1 MKFRRNI
8 EVIGMIEKYEFFK
21 SRDILLVH
29 CCYVPRQEK
38 EYDFNYIAKKA
49 GSFIEIFILKI
60 FDEEDD
66 DDDDDDDADDG
77 ELFLRNGWPTKG
89 FKVYWLTN

>member
-60 FDEEDD
+60 LMRKTMMMMVMMMLMMVNCFCGMVDRLK
-66 DDDDDDDADDG
+66 A
-77 ELFLRNGWPTKG
+77 LRFTG
-89 FKVYWLTN
+89 